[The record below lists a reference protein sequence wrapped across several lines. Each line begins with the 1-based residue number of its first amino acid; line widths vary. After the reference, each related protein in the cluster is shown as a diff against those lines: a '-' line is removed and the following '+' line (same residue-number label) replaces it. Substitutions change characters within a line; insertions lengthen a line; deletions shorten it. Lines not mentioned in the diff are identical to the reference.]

1 MIKTK
6 GILHVTIPVSDLA
19 RSRAFYTEILG
30 LEFVAQV
37 PKETPHFVFLKS
49 GADYVI
55 LGRDTS
61 SGRFSDIIHHAFMV
75 DGDAYDATV
84 AELKAKG
91 VDVFREDQRDEG
103 VFTGRSAYFHDPDN
117 NALEVIH
124 FTNTAKGIS
133 EPTDLIGRKVGTKG
147 YLFTAGLWMRGI
159 LEHDY
164 GVPHKSIEWLSE
176 LDEDVDFTPPLG
188 LKITQ
193 VPHDKSLED

>member
-6 GILHVTIPVSDLA
+6 GILHITIPVSDLA
-19 RSRAFYTEILG
+19 RSRAFYTDILG

-37 PKETPHFVFLKS
+37 PKENPHFVFLKS

-124 FTNTAKGIS
+124 LTNRAKG
-133 EPTDLIGRKVGTKG
+133 
-147 YLFTAGLWMRGI
+147 
-159 LEHDY
+159 
-164 GVPHKSIEWLSE
+164 
-176 LDEDVDFTPPLG
+176 
-188 LKITQ
+188 
-193 VPHDKSLED
+193 